1 MKKSLIALA
10 VAGTLVAS
18 AAMADTSNVTVY
30 GQANVSLDMVKSGG
44 VANATPGTG
53 SVGSNHVASNSSR
66 LGFKGSEDLG
76 NGLSAIFQVESEIN
90 IDGTGT
96 TDSNGDTSSGTLL
109 ATRETFAGVK
119 GDSWG
124 AVKLGRL
131 DTPYK
136 ISTRGLDLF
145 ADGIA
150 DNRSIMGGGNDAR
163 TTDTI
168 AYVSP
173 SMSGFSAAYA
183 RAMGAEGATATNQT
197 KGKASSIAVMYD
209 VAPFY
214 ATIANQK
221 VTYGTALG
229 QFSSAT
235 GEVDKA
241 FKVGGGY
248 KTDMFAVNAVIENTK
263 NTASITETKARN
275 IYIAGQYNISS
286 NDAVKLAY
294 TVAGDE
300 KANGVKTIDSGAKQ
314 MSIGYDHNLSKRTT
328 VYALYTK
335 LSNKAQADYNIGD
348 VASTSMPSSTSD
360 ADPSAFSFGLKH
372 SF

>member
-76 NGLSAIFQVESEIN
+76 NGLSAIFQVESAIV
-90 IDGTGT
+90 IDGGT
-96 TDSNGDTSSGTLL
+96 STL
-109 ATRETFAGVK
+109 AGRETFAGLK

-221 VTYGTALG
+221 VTYGTAPG

-263 NTASITETKARN
+263 NTVPGTETKARN